1 MCTLFCIH
9 KQSQT
14 QKLQLTAVREKKT
27 IENKYYIYAGVLSLF
42 DENWNVFNYTV
53 FNLFITLKWQYF

>member
-27 IENKYYIYAGVLSLF
+27 IENKYYIYAGVLSLL
-42 DENWNVFNYTV
+42 DENWNVLN
-53 FNLFITLKWQYF
+53 

>member
-14 QKLQLTAVREKKT
+14 QKRQLTAVREKKLLK
-27 IENKYYIYAGVLSLF
+27 NKYYIIFYAGVLSLF
-42 DENWNVFNYTV
+42 DEN
-53 FNLFITLKWQYF
+53 

>member
-1 MCTLFCIH
+1 MSTVFCIH

-14 QKLQLTAVREKKT
+14 QKLQLTEVREKKLKS

-42 DENWNVFNYTV
+42 DEN
-53 FNLFITLKWQYF
+53 